1 MTKYRSKNDYAQIYG
16 GDKQGF
22 NTGLEGFLYLRKE
35 TTARSFLPPRIG
47 TQGKSVGAAAAI
59 TDISALTSP
68 TLKIALRGA
77 AALSVTLTPAG
88 NTTGTLVAA
97 ALESAINTALQAI
110 GSDHRVWTLFA
121 SGDSHYEIYDQETGT
136 LSSVVIT
143 DGATNDVATALKLG
157 TTHAGVETVGTDDS
171 DYLLMTTG
179 GPKFMQTVESNQ
191 HRSGRFHSGIVK
203 KKKTAEFDFETYVNM
218 GGTAGASIDN
228 SIALLLENV
237 LGTKVVNSG
246 TNIIFT
252 QGLPNFT
259 MSLVR
264 VSTVF
269 GEYYT
274 GSYTKG
280 MELKFPGN
288 GPATNKYTGKA
299 AQASISGIAQI
310 LGAVSASASVI
321 LQAGQAT
328 RYSAPQY
335 LADGTTVAS
344 APLVAIVAPDGRTIL
359 AGADGTLSILGINL
373 GTDTLTLSSAV
384 TVGSLGFVVPFDPG
398 AVQKT
403 GTDDI
408 YTDLH
413 GSFQFD
419 TSAAAVDVTE
429 LTLSYQNNHNDLDDR
444 FGRDTNVGFIAGN
457 RAEIKLTVKFDLS
470 AGDTLGTVIQTRAF
484 AGFAPKLILG
494 DGSTARKMT
503 IEGVKWI
510 VTVPAIDVPQ
520 NGPTPVTL
528 EGMLYQSA
536 PGAQDPIKITFS

>member
-121 SGDSHYEIYDQETGT
+121 SGDSHYEIYDQETGV

-143 DGATNDVATALKLG
+143 DGVTNDVAAALKLG

-179 GPKFMQTVESNQ
+179 GPKYMQTVESNQ

-264 VSTVF
+264 VSTIF

-280 MELKFPGN
+280 MELKFPL
-288 GPATNKYTGKA
+288 PPTHPTSSPLARR
-299 AQASISGIAQI
+299 
-310 LGAVSASASVI
+310 GARRRGFLAKCNRRGVG
-321 LQAGQAT
+321 LRWRCPRT
-328 RYSAPQY
+328 R
-335 LADGTTVAS
+335 TTPS
-344 APLVAIVAPDGRTIL
+344 R
-359 AGADGTLSILGINL
+359 
-373 GTDTLTLSSAV
+373 
-384 TVGSLGFVVPFDPG
+384 
-398 AVQKT
+398 
-403 GTDDI
+403 
-408 YTDLH
+408 H
-413 GSFQFD
+413 
-419 TSAAAVDVTE
+419 TS
-429 LTLSYQNNHNDLDDR
+429 
-444 FGRDTNVGFIAGN
+444 DTN
-457 RAEIKLTVKFDLS
+457 TVCSWLHLPDWLS
-470 AGDTLGTVIQTRAF
+470 CRDHPVRLHNHGHDV
-484 AGFAPKLILG
+484 
-494 DGSTARKMT
+494 DGLLCGETNND
-503 IEGVKWI
+503 GVERSQ
-510 VTVPAIDVPQ
+510 ALMD
-520 NGPTPVTL
+520 
-528 EGMLYQSA
+528 
-536 PGAQDPIKITFS
+536 GALHRRHHAA